1 MTILGDPYWPWGTGL
16 GSPCATPGL
25 LQMMIWGATGLLP
38 PVLPTKKYTRNTS
51 TATLIWNA
59 STATLIW
66 NASTATLIW
75 NASTVKLIGN
85 ISIVTLIGNKSS
97 AILIGNASTVYAC
110 V

>member
-66 NASTATLIW
+66 NAST
-75 NASTVKLIGN
+75 VKLIGN

>member
-51 TATLIWNA
+51 TAI
-59 STATLIW
+59 LIW